1 MATMEQWMH
10 VGTSIEMRLGMILRV
25 LTIAWLSLS
34 CSAVSAQEEQG
45 RRFFSVQL
53 ENDSFN
59 NNSDAHYT
67 HGIEVSLLRITSP
80 PAWLEG
86 MAEWMPF
93 RNSVGSPSMVNYA
106 IGQKIFT
113 PNDKKAT
120 GVVVDD
126 RPYAGYLYASAALPS
141 LIVHNDSYDYGNLFE
156 LTLGIVGPSAMAE
169 RTQNTIHDMLG
180 NGYAQGWEHQLHDE
194 LALGL
199 TYSHIW
205 RMVWSAPAGLEYGM
219 NQHLTLSLG
228 NVQTYG
234 AAGVLFRLGD
244 NLRRDLNPPN
254 IRPGFPGV
262 PYFISKAG
270 VDWYLFG
277 GYEVRWVGRDIFLD
291 GNTFGGSHSV
301 NKEVVVGDMQYGI
314 VFLHRDLRLAI
325 SNMKRT
331 REFTTQQEDSRYMAI
346 NLSLRY

>member
-1 MATMEQWMH
+1 MH
-10 VGTSIEMRLGMILRV
+10 VRTSKYWLRGNTLRV
-25 LTIAWLSLS
+25 LTVVWLSLL
-34 CSAVSAQEEQG
+34 CSAVTAQEEPG
-45 RRFFSVQL
+45 RQFVSVQL

-59 NNSDAHYT
+59 NNSDEHYT
-67 HGIEVSLLRITSP
+67 HGLEVSLLRITTP
-80 PAWLEG
+80 PAWLEN
-86 MAEWMPF
+86 MAGWMPF
-93 RNSVGSPSMVNYA
+93 RKGVGNPSMVNYS

-113 PNDKKAT
+113 PSDKKAT
-120 GVVVDD
+120 SVVVDD
-126 RPYAGYLYASAALPS
+126 RPYAGYLYVSAALPS
-141 LIVHNDSYDYGNLFE
+141 LIVHTDSYDYGNLFE

-180 NGYAQGWEHQLHDE
+180 NGHAQGWEHQLYDE

-205 RMVWSAPAGLEYGM
+205 RMVWSAPEGLEYGM

-228 NVQTYG
+228 NVQTSG
-234 AAGVLFRLGD
+234 AVGVLFRLGD

-270 VDWYLFG
+270 VDWYGFA

-291 GNTFGGSHSV
+291 GNSFSASHSV
-301 NKEVVVGDMQYGI
+301 NKESLVGDMQYGI
-314 VFLHRDLRLAI
+314 VFLHRDLRLSI

-331 REFTTQQEDSRYMAI
+331 KEFTTQKEDSRYMAI
-346 NLSLRY
+346 NVSLRY